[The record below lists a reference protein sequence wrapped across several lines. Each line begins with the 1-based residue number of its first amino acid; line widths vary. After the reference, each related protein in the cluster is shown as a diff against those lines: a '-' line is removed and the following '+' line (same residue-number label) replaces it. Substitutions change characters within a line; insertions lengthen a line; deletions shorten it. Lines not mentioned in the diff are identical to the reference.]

1 MVCLSVRL
9 SVPFAR
15 CISVRRVCCC
25 GPGGQQI
32 SINRGG
38 GRALQQQNA
47 SSVMFTAKERG
58 RTQTCLSV
66 LYWLEVVS
74 IQPNSTKLYPITI
87 NKLPAVFHFKQVFSS
102 NWRRPRPTCWST
114 PTASSPVY
122 MMLTQPSR
130 DASTNNDISAF
141 KYTQLD
147 NALQQLVYLLCARP
161 TVLSSS
167 LVEDTLG
174 HTLTSA
180 ADPPTV
186 GGTKRRAIRPSV
198 CLAVPCL

>member
-1 MVCLSVRL
+1 
-9 SVPFAR
+9 
-15 CISVRRVCCC
+15 
-25 GPGGQQI
+25 
-32 SINRGG
+32 
-38 GRALQQQNA
+38 
-47 SSVMFTAKERG
+47 
-58 RTQTCLSV
+58 
-66 LYWLEVVS
+66 
-74 IQPNSTKLYPITI
+74 
-87 NKLPAVFHFKQVFSS
+87 
-102 NWRRPRPTCWST
+102 
-114 PTASSPVY
+114 
-122 MMLTQPSR
+122 MLTQPSR

-186 GGTKRRAIRPSV
+186 GGTKRRCDPSV
-198 CLAVPCL
+198 RLSVCPMPLDQKLCIVG